1 MSNLVQT
8 VINAVTPDLITK
20 LSGLLGESPGSV
32 GKGVSAAAPALLAA
46 ALQQSSTTTG
56 ANGLLDMIGQ
66 VTAGGD
72 ILERL
77 PALLSDDTARAGL
90 LSQGKGLADGLLGA
104 NSAAASNSLASF
116 AGLKGGSASSI
127 IALAAPLVMG
137 AIGVVMF
144 VYQAAGLGYLYQRLR
159 AAEPA

>member
-66 VTAGGD
+66 VTDDFEDAFVH
-72 ILERL
+72 L
-77 PALLSDDTARAGL
+77 ALMPEAENQLI
-90 LSQGKGLADGLLGA
+90 SQ
-104 NSAAASNSLASF
+104 
-116 AGLKGGSASSI
+116 
-127 IALAAPLVMG
+127 LVN
-137 AIGVVMF
+137 
-144 VYQAAGLGYLYQRLR
+144 LRQRLTDLWSQPGEVEAR
-159 AAEPA
+159 LQSVVHALEVLAGDVGASR